1 MLCGDKRRRS
11 YPGGVLC
18 AEGTGWIGLKVLLG
32 SFTAQMI
39 LCPDPHRKGVVQ
51 GWLPEERIEAVL
63 FFTRCW

>member
-1 MLCGDKRRRS
+1 M
-11 YPGGVLC
+11 
-18 AEGTGWIGLKVLLG
+18 KVLLG

-39 LCPDPHRKGVVQ
+39 LCADPHRKGVVQ